1 MILGAPL
8 MMKLLGY
15 PAFCFFV
22 CLLLLLGFFFG
33 GGGCLFCGW
42 LVCWLVLSTV
52 TYDLYLKE
60 PNINKFTYFNL

>member
-22 CLLLLLGFFFG
+22 CLLLGGFFWG
-33 GGGCLFCGW
+33 GG
-42 LVCWLVLSTV
+42 V
-52 TYDLYLKE
+52 TSFEFVSSWNLLKF
-60 PNINKFTYFNL
+60 IFL